1 MIPVTIKVLASCWTI
16 GGAEM
21 KISRTLANQ
30 IEYWLLWLGVTGIC
44 WPVCLVFAVLIG
56 QGFALLIPPTIAL
69 VCGIIAG
76 GMILGSVQL
85 VLIQPPTKGDLEWTL
100 ASAVGWSLGLA
111 IITLA
116 LDMSGTMTYGL
127 FAAALGGFVFGTV
140 QSLAIVSDNR
150 RKNVWILLSVLG
162 WCAAMAV
169 GLALMAKGDSR
180 VLTGDLTAILVAWA
194 LGWCILSIVA
204 LVTMVTLLPRPEKR
218 GTDVHIRWWL

>member
-1 MIPVTIKVLASCWTI
+1 M
-16 GGAEM
+16 
-21 KISRTLANQ
+21 
-30 IEYWLLWLGVTGIC
+30 
-44 WPVCLVFAVLIG
+44 
-56 QGFALLIPPTIAL
+56 
-69 VCGIIAG
+69 
-76 GMILGSVQL
+76 QL
-85 VLIQPPTKGDLEWTL
+85 VLIQPPAKGDLVWTL

-140 QSLAIVSDNR
+140 QSLAMVSDNR

>member
-1 MIPVTIKVLASCWTI
+1 
-16 GGAEM
+16 M

-30 IEYWLLWLGVTGIC
+30 IEYWLLWLGVSGIC

-85 VLIQPPTKGDLEWTL
+85 VLMQPPLKGD
-100 ASAVGWSLGLA
+100 
-111 IITLA
+111 
-116 LDMSGTMTYGL
+116 
-127 FAAALGGFVFGTV
+127 
-140 QSLAIVSDNR
+140 R
-150 RKNVWILLSVLG
+150 
-162 WCAAMAV
+162 
-169 GLALMAKGDSR
+169 R